1 MSSIKE
7 VRQGKTTDAL
17 RNKEIAGMYPD
28 ECAFSIIF
36 GDDFESLDL
45 IANTPDEANIW
56 VTGMMCLVNANTK
69 QCKWGEGGIHTTP
82 QALLYS
88 TLPPATAVTGCT
100 LALCD
105 QSADWP
111 FFTGAQAAVCLSW
124 TTQIISRIYSISR
137 CLQCVWQHKQN
148 PNHLNQEGTFFF
160 SLGACVPSVY
170 VCASAQCW
178 FHSLSS
184 NSSQTVHARRC

>member
-69 QCKWGEGGIHTTP
+69 QCEWREGR
-82 QALLYS
+82 
-88 TLPPATAVTGCT
+88 
-100 LALCD
+100 D
-105 QSADWP
+105 
-111 FFTGAQAAVCLSW
+111 
-124 TTQIISRIYSISR
+124 
-137 CLQCVWQHKQN
+137 
-148 PNHLNQEGTFFF
+148 
-160 SLGACVPSVY
+160 
-170 VCASAQCW
+170 
-178 FHSLSS
+178 
-184 NSSQTVHARRC
+184 